1 MDGSMNKVLII
12 ESCEKKIVQED
23 FSNTSIVHVRNSKIL
38 EKELGYKLVTHM
50 SQIPDALTQRWDH
63 IVCAYASPY
72 MKYKAYMEILEK
84 NPKAKMWF
92 LVADHDLEDSI
103 LLRNYVKDTHNQY
116 NVICN
121 NPRSG
126 YRHWILGKN
135 LEGKKLNDWI
145 NEWHTVNLNTL
156 IYEDR
161 NQEVIPEFKSG
172 CLYFGTFRKHR
183 AKDMAEF
190 NGINDYTISSST
202 KNQKKYEEAKIEA
215 KFIDKLEWTDKQET
229 LNAFKYS
236 IYFEDLHTH
245 TNYAYLAN
253 RFYECLMCNVI
264 MFFDAKCQNTI
275 DEARKSG
282 YSIHD
287 SFIVRDAA
295 QLNDKMA
302 KINASPAAYEWAL
315 NWQNK
320 NKEIALRDKK
330 DTIEQ
335 IKKILK

>member
-1 MDGSMNKVLII
+1 MI
-12 ESCEKKIVQED
+12 ESCEKKTVESD
-23 FSNTSIVHVRNSKIL
+23 FSNTSIVHVRNSKII

-50 SQIPDALTQRWDH
+50 SQIPDAINEKWDR
-63 IVCAYASPY
+63 IVCHYASPY
-72 MKYKAYMEILEK
+72 MKYKAYMELLAS
-84 NPKAKMWF
+84 NPTAKLFW
-92 LVADHDLEDSI
+92 LVNDHDSEDNI
-103 LLRNYVKDTHNQY
+103 LLRNYVKDTHNKY

-145 NEWHTVNLNTL
+145 DEWHTVNLNSL
-156 IYEDR
+156 IYNDIDR
-161 NQEVIPEFKSG
+161 PSRPELRSG
-172 CLYFGTFRKHR
+172 CIYFGTFRKHR

-190 NGINDYTISSST
+190 NGINNYTISSSI
-202 KNQKKYEEAKIEA
+202 KNQKKYEEASISA
-215 KFIDKLEWTDKQET
+215 NFIDKIGWKEGEET

-275 DEARKSG
+275 NEARKAG

-287 SFIVRDAA
+287 SFIVSDAA
-295 QLNDKMA
+295 QLNEKMA
-302 KINASPAAYEWAL
+302 RIDACPSAYEWAL

-320 NKEIALRDKK
+320 NKEIALRDKC
-330 DTIEQ
+330 DTINK
-335 IKKILK
+335 IKRILS